1 MFKNFLPILCVL
13 LFVFFSL
20 PTEASAKIWINEFY
34 SSGSDDWIELYND
47 AAEIVILDVYSF
59 RDSSATN
66 KLDLSGQIEPG
77 GYVAFEWGSKLNNS
91 KDIIKLVSKADEA
104 NIHDEI
110 AYGSSENLPAPQTGQ
125 SAGRQ
130 NNGGSAWVVFQNPS
144 KSATNTNSI
153 LAPIPTAIP
162 ENTPTPVK
170 EPTPTRTPT
179 PTKIPTPTKLPT
191 PKPSTVKIEGESSV
205 KKIKSP
211 QISAKLPQISS
222 IPTAILGVSSR
233 SATTKLKATL
243 SQKPKETVMVKSAVA
258 PPYLILVSG
267 TVFCIAC
274 GILVVIKKR
283 KML

>member
-1 MFKNFLPILCVL
+1 MFKNFLLIIFFI
-13 LFVFFSL
+13 LFVFFTFPSEVL
-20 PTEASAKIWINEFY
+20 AKIWINEFN

-47 AAEIVILDVYSF
+47 AAETVTLDLYSF

-66 KLDLSGQIEPG
+66 KLELSGQIEPG
-77 GYVAFEWGSKLNNS
+77 GYAVFEWGSKLNNS
-91 KDIIKLVSKADEA
+91 KDIIKLVSKDDESTLY
-104 NIHDEI
+104 DEI
-110 AYGSSENLPAPQTGQ
+110 AYGSSEDLPAPETGQ

-153 LAPIPTAIP
+153 LAPMPTAIP

-191 PKPSTVKIEGESSV
+191 PKPTTLKLEGESSLT
-205 KKIKSP
+205 KIKSP
-211 QISAKLPQISS
+211 QVSAKPPQISG
-222 IPTAILGVSSR
+222 IPTSILGVSSR
-233 SATTKLKATL
+233 SATTKLKASI
-243 SQKPKETVMVKSAVA
+243 SQKPQETVMVKSAGA

>member
-77 GYVAFEWGSKLNNS
+77 GYAVFEWGSKLNNS